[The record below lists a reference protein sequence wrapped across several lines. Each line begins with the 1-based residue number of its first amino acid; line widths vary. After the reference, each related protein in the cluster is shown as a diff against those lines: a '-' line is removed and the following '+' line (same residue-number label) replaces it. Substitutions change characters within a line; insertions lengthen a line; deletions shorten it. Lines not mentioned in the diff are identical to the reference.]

1 MTIKI
6 LFILMGATRSK
17 FQNNLATCCDIQFL
31 SRFFCLNIC
40 KKKIYFYISNKRIWW
55 IAKLLVI
62 EKKKKWFRLIF
73 VPATHITWL
82 VVTERFLIWTELNF
96 SSTFFLFLLLLLLPV
111 PLKMKNSFLPATK
124 FQILTFHFC
133 LPVSRILKIRVSF
146 LWK

>member
-31 SRFFCLNIC
+31 SRFFLFKYMQKENLFLHLKQEDMMNCEASC
-40 KKKIYFYISNKRIWW
+40 YR
-55 IAKLLVI
+55 
-62 EKKKKWFRLIF
+62 KKKKMVSFNF
-73 VPATHITWL
+73 CSSHTHHL
-82 VVTERFLIWTELNF
+82 VGGYRTLSHLNWIEFLFN
-96 SSTFFLFLLLLLLPV
+96 FFLLLLLLLPV